1 MEDKCVPTPPVS
13 RIPPESAFSIANL
26 LARPRHADPTPISTS
41 GADDPLTNLRKL
53 TCLSGDLKSAPSS
66 LIGGPDFGSG
76 FCFGPP
82 APTSAH
88 HGAPI
93 TDPST
98 FLAAAAAAAAAA
110 VDVGVDMGADPCADS
125 LDSAAVST
133 SSDVASD
140 LANDSAD
147 SGQCSTPS
155 SGKSG
160 QMITSARNF
169 KLKFSS
175 RHPHTLNDF
184 C

>member
-26 LARPRHADPTPISTS
+26 LARPRHSDPTPISTS

-169 KLKFSS
+169 KLKFCS
-175 RHPHTLNDF
+175 RHPHTLTDF